1 MWPVTAGLPGLPC
14 EGGVPATQ
22 SETPVPG
29 THHLLCAASPS
40 PEEEPDHGL
49 PARNEPASNSCRGN
63 IRIIGP
69 VGMVEIAAEGTVEGP
84 VLQKPG
90 MGCEAFMASIDHNLL
105 KALRRPGCRAGPL
118 GPGAP
123 TDRGI
128 PASLHL
134 AFLIHPRTPLNVFV
148 HPDWNPALLL
158 HDFRT
163 GSKLFQQAVYLAVDT
178 PRQQHLVDP

>member
-1 MWPVTAGLPGLPC
+1 
-14 EGGVPATQ
+14 
-22 SETPVPG
+22 
-29 THHLLCAASPS
+29 
-40 PEEEPDHGL
+40 
-49 PARNEPASNSCRGN
+49 
-63 IRIIGP
+63 
-69 VGMVEIAAEGTVEGP
+69 MVEIAAEGTVEGP

-105 KALRRPGCRAGPL
+105 KALRRPGRGAGPL

-134 AFLIHPRTPLNVFV
+134 AFLIHPRTPLNIFV
-148 HPDWNPALLL
+148 RPDWNPALLL

-163 GSKLFQQAVYLAVDT
+163 GNKLLQQAVYVAVDT